1 MIGFLKLLFVIVIV
15 AIGLAFHSNNT
26 ELVTINYY
34 LGQTELSISFLV
46 IGSIL
51 IGAILGFLT
60 SFGIIL
66 PLRRE
71 RSKLKKSVKTAEQ
84 EVSNLRSIPLQ
95 DAD

>member
-1 MIGFLKLLFVIVIV
+1 MIGFIKFLFVVIIV
-15 AIGLAFHSNNT
+15 AIGLAFHVKNDT
-26 ELVTINYY
+26 MVTINYY
-34 LGQTELSISFLV
+34 LGTVDVSLSVVV
-46 IGSIL
+46 IASLL
-51 IGAILGFLT
+51 IGALLGMIT
-60 SFGIIL
+60 SLGMMV

>member
-1 MIGFLKLLFVIVIV
+1 MIGFIKFLFVLIIV
-15 AIGLAFHSNNT
+15 AIGLAFHTRNADPV
-26 ELVTINYY
+26 ELDYY
-34 LGQTELSISFLV
+34 LGTIDVSLSV
-46 IGSIL
+46 IVIASLL
-51 IGAILGFLT
+51 IGALLGMFT
-60 SFGIIL
+60 SLGMIV

>member
-1 MIGFLKLLFVIVIV
+1 MIGFIKFLFVVIIV
-15 AIGLAFHSNNT
+15 AIGLAFHVKNDIM
-26 ELVTINYY
+26 VTINYY
-34 LGQTELSISFLV
+34 LGTIDVSLSVVV
-46 IGSIL
+46 IASLL
-51 IGAILGFLT
+51 IGALLGMFT
-60 SFGIIL
+60 SLGMIV